1 MTQDI
6 TPKKWRRIERILDRA
21 LDLTAMQRVT
31 FLDETCTGDPELRDE
46 VERLLQADLAA
57 DNFLDVPPGASGLEF
72 EEFSI
77 ADVASIST
85 EQFEGKYRILRK
97 LGDGGM
103 GEVFEAD
110 QFRPVR
116 RRVALKLVKA
126 GMDTKQVVARF
137 ESERQAL
144 ALMNHPNIAAVF
156 DAGETL
162 DGRSYF
168 VMEYVKGVP
177 ITDHCDTYCLGTR
190 ERLELFCQACDGVHH
205 AHQNGVI
212 HRDVKPSNLLVMIQD
227 DRAIPKIIDFGVAK
241 ALGQPLTD
249 DPSVTLVGQMIGTPA
264 YMSPEQAEMTA
275 QDIDIRT
282 DVYSLGA
289 LLYELLLGV
298 LPFEG
303 LSRVVGDLSKFRRKL
318 RTEEPS
324 KPSTRLTALRADSST
339 EAAAKRNTNP
349 ESLAQQLSGDLDRIT
364 MKALEKDRTRRYGSA
379 AALAADL
386 RSYLGGKALPKRK
399 AEESLATQIGVEKG
413 GDDEEL
419 PLAWLAVIRSRVDS
433 ERRRLFQISR
443 RRTNIGRS
451 VKPHD
456 LNINDQGV
464 GRSHAAIRFE
474 SSPDSE
480 RSEFM
485 LYDLASTNG
494 TQLNG
499 MMLVAPRALADG
511 DTIVVG
517 TTTLVFKRL

>member
-1 MTQDI
+1 MTENI
-6 TPKKWRRIERILDRA
+6 TPRKWLRIERILDQA
-21 LDLTAMQRVT
+21 LDLTAMQRAT
-31 FLDETCTGDPELRDE
+31 FLDETCAGDPELRGE
-46 VERLLQADLAA
+46 IERLLEADRAP
-57 DNFLDVPPGASGLEF
+57 DNFLDLPLEVPGSEFAGL
-72 EEFSI
+72 SAVGDGTI
-77 ADVASIST
+77 PT
-85 EQFEGKYRILRK
+85 EQFEGKYRILRR
-97 LGDGGM
+97 LGEGGM

-116 RRVALKLVKA
+116 RRVALKLVKS
-126 GMDTKQVVARF
+126 GMDSKQVVARF

-144 ALMNHPNIAAVF
+144 ALMNHPNIASVF

-190 ERLELFCQACDGVHH
+190 ERLALFCQVCDGVHH

-212 HRDVKPSNLLVMIQD
+212 HRDIKPSNLLVVIHD
-227 DRAIPKIIDFGVAK
+227 DKATPKIIDFGVAK
-241 ALGQPLTD
+241 AIGQPLTD

-275 QDIDIRT
+275 QDIDLRT

-303 LSRVVGDLSKFRRKL
+303 LKLVVGDLAEFRRKI
-318 RTEEPS
+318 RTEDPT
-324 KPSTRLTALRADSST
+324 KPSTRLTALRAETSA
-339 EAAAKRNTNP
+339 EAAVKRNTNP

-364 MKALEKDRTRRYGSA
+364 MKALAKDRTRRHGSA

-386 RSYLGGKALPKRK
+386 RSYLAAKARSAKR
-399 AEESLATQIGVEKG
+399 EGDSLATEVGGETG
-413 GDDEEL
+413 GDDDEM
-419 PLAWLAVIRSRVDS
+419 PLAWIAVVKSRVDS
-433 ERRRLFQISR
+433 ERQRLFQISR
-443 RRTNIGRS
+443 RRTNIGRN
-451 VKPHD
+451 VKSHD
-456 LNINDQGV
+456 LNVNDQGV

-474 SSPDSE
+474 PAPDSE
-480 RSEFM
+480 RSEFV

-494 TQLNG
+494 TLLNG
-499 MMLVAPRALADG
+499 KMLVAPRTLADG